1 MKTIVYFALGGLAVA
16 GTAYVLI
23 KQNKKPILSTLD
35 ESNKISSPTS
45 ASSLT
50 KPSTPSGTVG
60 VNPKIEEPLK
70 VFQTGYVAPKTTAD
84 NTVSV
89 KSLEQ
94 VVKDTGAEGLAK
106 ALDEANRDRQAQ
118 LLLDGFLKKGTRIL
132 DITSFDKKRKE
143 LESKLYELGYKL
155 VGGERKNYGGRIGVI
170 VNSEATAIRV

>member
-70 VFQTGYVAPKTTAD
+70 VFQTGSTSSTPTTAIKLQEVA
-84 NTVSV
+84 TAGG
-89 KSLEQ
+89 LEA
-94 VVKDTGAEGLAK
+94 VAK
-106 ALDEANRDRQAQ
+106 VLDEQNRDRQAQ
-118 LLLDGFLKKGTRIL
+118 IILDKLVLAGKTQTEYTKLKQTIEKQLLDI
-132 DITSFDKKRKE
+132 
-143 LESKLYELGYKL
+143 GYKL
-155 VGGERKNYGGRIGVI
+155 VGGDVVKYFVVHNKTPFYKLTPASAVRI
-170 VNSEATAIRV
+170 

>member
-50 KPSTPSGTVG
+50 KPSTSSGTVG

-94 VVKDTGAEGLAK
+94 VVTY
-106 ALDEANRDRQAQ
+106 
-118 LLLDGFLKKGTRIL
+118 TI
-132 DITSFDKKRKE
+132 
-143 LESKLYELGYKL
+143 
-155 VGGERKNYGGRIGVI
+155 ERKN
-170 VNSEATAIRV
+170 